1 MISFLDQQESVFAAI
16 VEPIFHV
23 VRAAVVPAI
32 HALGYRKPP
41 DCLLLALWRPAG
53 TATPRLRHLLLAVRW
68 SGYTIGQCAEE
79 RHDCLLPSVGSSRE
93 RRAILKSAGHR
104 PGALHHQQSA
114 QCTVTGD

>member
-41 DCLLLALWRPAG
+41 ACLLLALWRPAG
-53 TATPRLRHLLLAVRW
+53 TATPRLRHLLLAVV
-68 SGYTIGQCAEE
+68 GQVIRLANA
-79 RHDCLLPSVGSSRE
+79 R
-93 RRAILKSAGHR
+93 KSAMTVCC
-104 PGALHHQQSA
+104 PLSEVPENDEQS
-114 QCTVTGD
+114 